1 MNGIKFL
8 LSIVILFGIV
18 NALARVVAK
27 NWFKYWYSKFLIRLT
42 IIIFSLPLIIYF
54 ALMMYR

>member
-1 MNGIKFL
+1 MHGIKFL
-8 LSIVILFGIV
+8 LEIVILFGIV

-27 NWFKYWYSKFLIRLT
+27 KWFKCMYSKFLIRLT